1 MKASKSELKSLV
13 IKVLVGALVAT
24 SAVGVSAPASNAAT
38 PVGTANASVA
48 TAALLNANTAV
59 ASLIAE
65 NGTATLMYAAG
76 ATQSA
81 RSVGLISKTVNTN
94 LTTDQTA
101 TVLPGAVLSLYA
113 HVSTKVAFSASG
125 GTFTASAVSVST
137 VAGAFSSG
145 STAVAFALSTE
156 AATPAGYNVA
166 TLYTAPSTAGTYT
179 ITVNR
184 ANNGNTVMDQ
194 PTSVNPLL
202 GTTIAT
208 ILVTVRAATHSAVGG
223 TNVNATEGTVN
234 NNMFVAVA
242 ANEGVTGIVH
252 PDGNLGIGEASALSK
267 GLLSKNTNVT
277 TAQTATVLV
286 GAVLSLYSY
295 VSTHAAYTA
304 TSGKFSGS
312 LPSATAAYSEDLK
325 TSWIAGATSSARK
338 TISTLWTAPTTA
350 GTYTVSMYTGYP
362 TNSAGLMVEPTASAG
377 LLPVTLGASLVVT
390 VVAASAGSTYS
401 AVYSVCTTD
410 TDSTYINASGLDA
423 ISSSDVVTDGNQ
435 WFANFALRDAYN
447 AVLGSGNLVATATN
461 GALINIGTSGATPAA
476 GTSSTDVEFAAG
488 SANTIRI
495 DQPTAGAP
503 LTTTVTLTYNGT
515 TVCTKTVTI
524 RGTVSKITVT
534 NVGTQDLGGSTGG
547 SQWMYQSVGAYTP
560 GQFTILATDSAG
572 NIVATPSSHGT
583 YAAVAATLT
592 TTVPA
597 MSFPTS
603 TLGSSV
609 SSSAVA
615 RFTYGHFTCGA
626 AAGSSSVQVQY
637 TIAATGTILKSD
649 AFTAR
654 CADDRYSYT
663 ASLDKAAYNQG
674 DIATLTVKF
683 LDSKGNAANNMS
695 APGTNRIIL
704 PFMTGVDIASALG
717 VNAAS
722 STAVTKADGTV
733 SFTLTVGST
742 TAVTAGTYTG
752 IVEFDSATIVSAKST
767 PTYKL
772 STGGDTT
779 SFTDVLKSVV
789 ALIASINKQIQA
801 LQKLILNRKR

>member
-1 MKASKSELKSLV
+1 M
-13 IKVLVGALVAT
+13 KVLVGALVAT

-38 PVGTANASVA
+38 PVGTTNSSVS
-48 TAALLNANTAV
+48 AALHTNLAIAN
-59 ASLIAE
+59 LIAE
-65 NGTATLMYAAG
+65 TGTATLMFGNA

-81 RSVGLISKTVNTN
+81 RSVGLISKSTGV
-94 LTTDQTA
+94 TTGQSA
-101 TVLPGAVLSLYA
+101 VVLPGAVLSLYTFI
-113 HVSTKVAFSASG
+113 STATSFTATGGTFSASAVG
-125 GTFTASAVSVST
+125 LSTVSGTFSA
-137 VAGAFSSG
+137 G
-145 STAVAFALSTE
+145 STAIAFAL
-156 AATPAGYNVA
+156 ATPGATPVA
-166 TLYTAPSTAGTYT
+166 HSAAALWTAPTTAGSYT
-179 ITVNR
+179 ITAR
-184 ANNGNTVMDQ
+184 SSLTDGSLQ
-194 PTSVNPLL
+194 SSPTRDLPLL
-202 GTTIAT
+202 GVSFADIS
-208 ILVTVRAATHSAVGG
+208 VTVRAATHSAVGG

-325 TSWIAGATSSARK
+325 TSWIPGATSSARK

-410 TDSTYINASGLDA
+410 TDSTFINASGLDA
-423 ISSSDVVTDGNQ
+423 ISSSDVVTNGNQ

-524 RGTVSKITVT
+524 RGTVSKITVA
-534 NVGTQDLGGSTGG
+534 NVGTQDLSGTTGG

-572 NIVATPSSHGT
+572 NIVATPTTHGT
-583 YAAVAATLT
+583 YGAVAATLT

-597 MSFPTS
+597 MSFPT
-603 TLGSSV
+603 LGSDV

-637 TIAATGTILKSD
+637 TIAATGTIIKSD

-683 LDSKGNAANNMS
+683 LDSKGNAANNYS

-704 PFMTGVDIASALG
+704 PFMNGVDIASDLG

-733 SFTLTVGST
+733 SFTLTVGGGASGV
-742 TAVTAGTYTG
+742 AVTAGTYTG

-801 LQKLILNRKR
+801 LQKLILKR

>member
-1 MKASKSELKSLV
+1 MSKTTLRKRIAQVAITALTAG
-13 IKVLVGALVAT
+13 VLSVAT
-24 SAVGVSAPASNAAT
+24 SPVASADHPAVGEYNAAIT
-38 PVGTANASVA
+38 GVGTPNASMFV
-48 TAALLNANTAV
+48 
-59 ASLIAE
+59 
-65 NGTATLMYAAG
+65 
-76 ATQSA
+76 ATQS
-81 RSVGLISKTVNTN
+81 NT
-94 LTTDQTA
+94 TGAAVTSATDVVT
-101 TVLPGAVLSLYA
+101 
-113 HVSTKVAFSASG
+113 ASG
-125 GTFTASAVSVST
+125 NFKS
-137 VAGAFSSG
+137 
-145 STAVAFALSTE
+145 L
-156 AATPAGYNVA
+156 
-166 TLYTAPSTAGTYT
+166 
-179 ITVNR
+179 
-184 ANNGNTVMDQ
+184 
-194 PTSVNPLL
+194 
-202 GTTIAT
+202 
-208 ILVTVRAATHSAVGG
+208 
-223 TNVNATEGTVN
+223 
-234 NNMFVAVA
+234 
-242 ANEGVTGIVH
+242 
-252 PDGNLGIGEASALSK
+252 
-267 GLLSKNTNVT
+267 GLLAKDTTSG
-277 TAQTATVLV
+277 TAQTATVL
-286 GAVLSLYSY
+286 
-295 VSTHAAYTA
+295 
-304 TSGKFSGS
+304 TSGKLVFYANVTS
-312 LPSATAAYSEDLK
+312 TAAFTATGGTFAGTIGGTTGSDESYSDNLR
-325 TSWIAGATSSARK
+325 TTFTGAHTAA
-338 TISTLWTAPTTA
+338 TTTGVATTWTAPSSA
-350 GTYTVSMYTGYP
+350 GTYTVSLYTG
-362 TNSAGLMVEPTASAG
+362 N
-377 LLPVTLGASLVVT
+377 VTLNTGVQVAPSLTYGVGPTLSGNILVT

-401 AVYSVCTTD
+401 AVYSACTTD
-410 TDSTYINASGLDA
+410 TDSTYVNASGLDA

-524 RGTVSKITVT
+524 RGTVSKITVA
-534 NVGTQDLGGSTGG
+534 NVGTQDLSGTTGG

-597 MSFPTS
+597 MSFPT
-603 TLGSSV
+603 LGSSV
-609 SSSAVA
+609 SSSAVE

-637 TIAATGTILKSD
+637 TIAATGTIIKSD

-683 LDSKGNAANNMS
+683 LDSKGNAANNYS
-695 APGTNRIIL
+695 APGTNKIIL

-742 TAVTAGTYTG
+742 TTVTAGTYTG